1 MSRGS
6 VFAAMRFARSQLS
19 RRDALKLRLGM
30 FLSAIVSVLD
40 MLGVLLLSAVGVLL
54 LNLVAPSDAATRR
67 PLTIGSLSV
76 EASGGW
82 LAAIV
87 CLAVVL
93 LAAKSLLAWLTNR
106 RILRFIARREVD
118 FGARLFDRYLAAP
131 YATVVG
137 MTTQGVIAAVTTG
150 SGACAALLAQNA
162 ALVGELVLIMG
173 LSLLL
178 LLASPLLFVFTLT
191 YFSLLTLVISKVV
204 GHRSQRTA
212 ANAITASIAANQS
225 ASEIVGLA
233 REVRVYRL
241 ASRLGA
247 KFRSDQE
254 RSALANA
261 SRESWNQVPRYALET
276 ALLVGIAL
284 AAGLVVLTQPPDRAV
299 LSLGLYLASST
310 RLLPSVQRINGAWAA
325 AKTAVGNLAG
335 AQLLLDLPDDDN
347 GDRDRVAQG
356 ERSVPDRD
364 YKSSPR
370 EVPSTGTS
378 QIRFRD
384 ASFRYPHAERTALQ
398 GVDLLLPLGSRV
410 AVVGHSGAGKSTFG
424 DLLLGLLH
432 PTTGQVE
439 LVTKSSAGADRVRD
453 VGELTTAFVSQ
464 DVYLAP
470 TTIRSNVALSV
481 AGQDVDDNAV
491 WTALDLAQM
500 DAFVRT
506 LPDGLDTLLG
516 ERGARLSGGQRQ
528 RLGLARALFREP
540 DLLLLDEATSSLDA
554 HTEQSVTEALATI
567 SRDITVVMIAHRLA
581 TVRSADIVVYLS
593 DGKLVDAGRF
603 EELTARHR
611 DLADAAELQG
621 VGG

>member
-19 RRDALKLRLGM
+19 RRDALKLWLGM
-30 FLSAIVSVLD
+30 CLSAIVSVLD

-54 LNLVAPSDAATRR
+54 LVLVAPSEAGNSR
-67 PLTIGSLSV
+67 PLAVGALPV
-76 EASGGW
+76 EVTGGW

-87 CLAVVL
+87 CLAVL
-93 LAAKSLLAWLTNR
+93 LLGAKSWLAWLTNR

-137 MTTQGVIAAVTTG
+137 MTTQGVIAAVMTG
-150 SGACAALLAQNA
+150 SGACATLLAQNA

-178 LLASPLLFVFTLT
+178 LLSSPLLFVFTLS
-191 YFSLLTLVISKVV
+191 YFALLTLVISKFV
-204 GHRSQRTA
+204 GHHSQGA
-212 ANAITASIAANQS
+212 AESAITATIAAGQS
-225 ASEIVGLA
+225 ASEIIGLA

-247 KFRSDQE
+247 RFRSDQE

-261 SRESWNQVPRYALET
+261 SRESWNQVPRYVLET

-299 LSLGLYLASST
+299 LSLGLYLVSSS
-310 RLLPSVQRINGAWAA
+310 RLLPSVQRINGAWTASKA
-325 AKTAVGNLAG
+325 AVGSLAG
-335 AQLLLDLPDDDN
+335 AQLLLDLPDYD
-347 GDRDRVAQG
+347 GGRDRVAQG
-356 ERSVPDRD
+356 GRSVLDRD
-364 YKSSPR
+364 SQSSPR
-370 EVPSTGTS
+370 RGFPPGAS
-378 QIRFRD
+378 QIRFRGV
-384 ASFRYPHAERTALQ
+384 SFRYPDADRTALQ

-432 PTTGQVE
+432 PTTGQIE
-439 LVTKSSAGADRVRD
+439 LAMNSKAGADRVRD
-453 VGELTTAFVSQ
+453 VDELRTAFVSQ

-481 AGQDVDDNAV
+481 DGQDVDDSAV
-491 WTALDLAQM
+491 WQALNLAQM

-554 HTEQSVTEALATI
+554 QTEQSVTQALATI
-567 SRDITVVMIAHRLA
+567 SRDITVVLIAHRLA

-603 EELTARHR
+603 EELTVRHR